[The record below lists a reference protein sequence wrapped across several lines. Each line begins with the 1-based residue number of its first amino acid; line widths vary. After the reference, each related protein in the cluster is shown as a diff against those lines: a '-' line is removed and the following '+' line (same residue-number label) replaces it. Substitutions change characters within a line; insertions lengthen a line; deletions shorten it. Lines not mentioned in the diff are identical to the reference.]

1 MMRQE
6 VTKKQPCSCCEKAA
20 AKKWL
25 RDTWRAQLGDRRFRG
40 IGMARRTLLL
50 LLACAPSHSLRP
62 PAAAARAPRRRP
74 PLASA
79 AERGQAPLPA
89 EPSSLLPFL
98 VLNTVPI
105 VWGTYGVAIKSLYAL
120 DAPPPEVSLTFA
132 NYVVS
137 ALAVSAASL
146 AFGRPAADSPADAS
160 AAAPPAGLTARAGA
174 ELGGYLFLAS
184 TLQVFGMRYT
194 SATRGAFLVQLTTVF
209 TPLLEVPSPPSTS

>member
-1 MMRQE
+1 M
-6 VTKKQPCSCCEKAA
+6 PPPSGAP
-20 AKKWL
+20 
-25 RDTWRAQLGDRRFRG
+25 RAHPGGTSRSLGISANRRFLG
-40 IGMARRTLLL
+40 IGMARHLLL

-62 PAAAARAPRRRP
+62 PASAPRRRSP
-74 PLASA
+74 VASA

-105 VWGTYGVAIKSLYAL
+105 AWGTYGVAIKSLYAL
-120 DAPPPEVSLTFA
+120 DAPPPEVSFTFA

-209 TPLLEVPSPPSTS
+209 TPLLEVRSSPSTS